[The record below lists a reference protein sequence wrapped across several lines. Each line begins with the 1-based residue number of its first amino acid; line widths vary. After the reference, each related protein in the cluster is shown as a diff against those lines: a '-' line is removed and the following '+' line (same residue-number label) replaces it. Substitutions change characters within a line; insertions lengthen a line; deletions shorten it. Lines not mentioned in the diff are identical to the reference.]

1 MKTKTLLAVGLCAS
15 LGAGALSARTWTSS
29 DGTKTF
35 EADFKSFDKEA
46 TKVNVIMKNGR
57 TMTFGLDKLSEDD
70 RIWIEEQPSEQDKAA
85 EAEALKEFDDSELGK
100 ALKDLKI
107 LEGRRFIK
115 HKLETPPEYYI
126 LYFSASW

>member
-1 MKTKTLLAVGLCAS
+1 MKAKILLTIGLCAG
-15 LGAGALSARTWTSS
+15 LGSGVLLGRTWTSS

-70 RIWIEEQPSEQDKAA
+70 RIWIEKQPSEQDKAA

-100 ALKDLKI
+100 ALKNLKI

>member
-35 EADFKSFDKEA
+35 EADFKTFDQEA

-57 TMTFGLDKLSEDD
+57 TMSFGLDKLSEDD
-70 RIWIEEQPSEQDKAA
+70 REWIKEQPTEQDKAA
-85 EAEALKEFDDSELGK
+85 EAEALREFEDSELGK

-107 LEGRRFIK
+107 LEGRRFKK
-115 HKLETPPEYYI
+115 HQFEALPEYYI